1 MNRRRAIGFGALIVA
16 IAVLVILRGTAAG
29 DSPEHSSAS
38 DGSNGTSA
46 LRYYAQALG
55 HATGSVEGDFTL
67 PSSPSLLFVFS
78 PSDTQG
84 YSLSEAQKL
93 YAWVSSGNVVVYAA
107 ENGDPVLDTQF
118 GLQRSRGTVDADA
131 HAAAPILGGVGSMSG
146 ASKVRSFAASS
157 TQVPLLRN
165 GKGDVL
171 ALTTTIGSGKLIASS
186 DPLVLCNSYLKL
198 ADNGRF
204 AADVIAMAPN
214 GGPVLFDEFHHGQV
228 SGAAPPVVA
237 WVVTAWGA
245 GLVLT
250 VIVLFTGLA
259 LRGRAFGPPI
269 SLRPRADRSSAE
281 YASAVGSL
289 LHRTGARRVTLE
301 TLLSATR
308 RSVAERVGLG
318 TDTPSGQL
326 LETIAQR
333 SPVAAVELSRAEAE
347 LPVAI
352 TSEAAVLD
360 MARRL
365 HDLAYPMST
374 NENQKE
380 ST

>member
-1 MNRRRAIGFGALIVA
+1 MNRRRAVGLGALIVA

-38 DGSNGTSA
+38 DGGNGTSA

-55 HATGSVEGDFTL
+55 HTAGSVEGDFAL
-67 PSSPSLLFVFS
+67 PSSSALLFVFS
-78 PSDTQG
+78 PRDTQG
-84 YSLSEAQKL
+84 YSLSEAQQL
-93 YAWVSSGNVVVYAA
+93 SAWVSSGNVAVYAA

-118 GLQRSRGTVDADA
+118 GLHRSRGTVDAA
-131 HAAAPILGGVGSMSG
+131 AQAAAPILGGVGSLSG
-146 ASKVRSFAASS
+146 ASKARSFAPSP
-157 TQVPLLRN
+157 TQVALFRN

-171 ALTTTIGSGKLIASS
+171 ALSTTVGSGKLIALS

-204 AADVIAMAPN
+204 AADLIAMAPN
-214 GGPVLFDEFHHGQV
+214 GGSVLFDEFHHGQV
-228 SGAAPPVVA
+228 TGAAPPAVA
-237 WVVTAWGA
+237 WILTPWGA
-245 GLVLT
+245 ALVLA
-250 VIVLFTGLA
+250 VIVIFAGLA
-259 LRGRAFGPPI
+259 IRGRAFGPPV
-269 SLRPRADRSSAE
+269 SLRPHADRSTAE
-281 YASAVGSL
+281 YAAAVGSL

-318 TDTPSGQL
+318 SDTPSGQL

-333 SPVAAVELSRAEAE
+333 SPVAAAELSRAEAG
-347 LPVAI
+347 LAAAV

-374 NENQKE
+374 IENQKE
-380 ST
+380 SA